1 MRKKYQR
8 KVRKSNHKFEIVQGQ
23 DLLVRVPLP
32 MAEVWAEMQA
42 RVEELTGQAGLQI
55 LRAILED
62 EVTRRVGP
70 PHRPNPSAGCVRWGK
85 QPGYVVFAGQK
96 VPVER
101 PRVRTREG
109 QEVELESYGQLQQD
123 GKLQRA
129 VREGVVAG
137 LSTRNYRRAVESV
150 VEGYGIEKSSVSRQ
164 FVAASSN
171 QLRLLCERRLEDLSL
186 VVLMIDG
193 IHFGGQVLVVA
204 LGIAEGGEKHI
215 LGVWQGATENTTV
228 VKGLLEDLVDRGLDL
243 QRRYLVVI
251 DGSKALRAG
260 VERVFGEQVEVQR
273 CQIHKRRNVK
283 EYLPENCQKDYDRR
297 MRNAYAM
304 NNYADAKEALQENLS
319 ATGADQ
325 SDRCPKPGGRPGR
338 NADRASVGCGSG
350 VTAETVHDQS
360 HRIVSFHGAEGGTQ
374 RKALARRKSAAALD
388 CHRTPGSGETL
399 STHQGLSRNAVA
411 EGTPEP
417 VAHSAEGGPD
427 TRSRLNSLE
436 GRSKVPNIESRC
448 DQLKLGHPPRR
459 RFAADHVWLPA

>member
-1 MRKKYQR
+1 MKKNYQR
-8 KVRKSNHKFEIVQGQ
+8 KANKSNHKFEVVGGQ
-23 DLLVRVPLP
+23 ELLVRVPLP

-55 LRAILED
+55 LRAILEN

-70 PHRPNPSAGCVRWGK
+70 PHRPNPTAGCVRWGK

-96 VPVER
+96 VPLER

-171 QLRLLCERRLEDLSL
+171 QLRSLCERRLEDLKL

-204 LGIAEGGEKHI
+204 LGIAESGEKHV

-228 VKGLLEDLVDRGLDL
+228 VTGLLEDLVDRGLDM

-260 VERVFGEQVEVQR
+260 VERVFGKQAEVQR
-273 CQIHKRRNVK
+273 CQVHKRRNVK
-283 EYLPENCQKDYDRR
+283 EYLPDNCQRDYDRR

-304 NNYADAKEALQENLS
+304 SSYTDAKAALEKIFRQLERINPSAARSLEEGLEETLTVHRLGIGAVLRRKLS
-319 ATGADQ
+319 TTNAIESCLSTVQRVARNVKRWREGDQPLRWTATGLLEAEKKFRRIKGYQ
-325 SDRCPKPGGRPGR
+325 EILLLKERLNPSRIQQKE
-338 NADRASVGCGSG
+338 VL
-350 VTAETVHDQS
+350 TAE
-360 HRIVSFHGAEGGTQ
+360 
-374 RKALARRKSAAALD
+374 
-388 CHRTPGSGETL
+388 
-399 STHQGLSRNAVA
+399 VA
-411 EGTPEP
+411 
-417 VAHSAEGGPD
+417 
-427 TRSRLNSLE
+427 
-436 GRSKVPNIESRC
+436 
-448 DQLKLGHPPRR
+448 
-459 RFAADHVWLPA
+459 